1 MPRASF
7 RTDIT
12 SWEGRH
18 QSYTQAIE
26 GLHDFTVYQP
36 PSNALLGAYNDVT
49 AELQGIVAR
58 AIQNGKSL
66 RAMGSSWSLSTVGVT
81 AHELINTKNLRIG
94 FTIPASQIAPGYG
107 GDPGQL
113 RFLEC
118 GYSIGAVNSLLFND
132 GLSLKACGSN
142 NGQTLAGAVSTGTH
156 GSAFKFGA
164 LPEFVVGIHLITG
177 QASQVYL
184 QRASYPVVRPSFAA
198 ALGAELRNDDTLF
211 NAALVSFGSF
221 GIIHGLMIET
231 RPRFLLNAYRSFQPF
246 DAGLKQAISTLDF
259 SGLTLPEPASGLYH
273 FQVYFNPNAGTPP
286 AEAAVSVMFEAPWT
300 AGYQPPAWDDSEP
313 GPGASGLEIIAAVMA
328 AIPGPVT
335 GLARS
340 VLAAQVKAHLKSYAI
355 TGTFK
360 DLFRGEKA
368 EGKLFVSDIGIP
380 LSRALDALTI
390 ALDTYE
396 NIGTLL
402 PMDCMM
408 RFVKGTTALLGY
420 TKFDP
425 TCTLEIDATDSPAT
439 RAYADAVW
447 TNLEQAGI
455 PFTMHWGK
463 FNWFLTP
470 ARVRRMYGANVQAWI
485 ASREALLSPEVR
497 QVFTNDFLRSIGL
510 AT

>member
-12 SWEGRH
+12 SWVGRH
-18 QSYTQAIE
+18 QSYTQPIE
-26 GLHDFTVYQP
+26 GLHDFAVRHP

-49 AELQGIVAR
+49 GELQGIIAR

-94 FTIPASQIAPGYG
+94 FTIPASQVAPGYG
-107 GDPGQL
+107 GDPQRL

-118 GYSIGAVNSLLFND
+118 GFSIGEVNQLLFD
-132 GLSLKACGSN
+132 AGLSLKACGSN

-156 GSAFKFGA
+156 GSAFRFGA
-164 LPEFVVGIHLITG
+164 LPEFVVGIHLVTG
-177 QASQVYL
+177 PTSQVYL
-184 QRASYPVVRPSFAA
+184 QRASYPVVRSSFAA
-198 ALGAELRNDDTLF
+198 ALGADLRNDDTLF
-211 NAALVSFGSF
+211 DAALVSFGSF
-221 GIIHGLMIET
+221 GIIHALMIET
-231 RPRFLLNAYRSFQPF
+231 RPRFLLNAHRSFRPF
-246 DAGLKQAISTLDF
+246 NAGLRQAISTLDF
-259 SGLTLPEPASGLYH
+259 SGLTLPEPAARLYH
-273 FQVYFNPNAGTPP
+273 FQVYFNPNEGTPP
-286 AEAAVSVMFEAPWT
+286 AEAAVATMFEAPWT
-300 AGYQPPAWDDSEP
+300 ASYVPPTWDDAEP

-328 AIPGPVT
+328 AIPGPLT
-335 GLARS
+335 GIARS
-340 VLAAQVKAHLKSYAI
+340 TLAAQVRAHLRPYAV

-368 EGKLFVSDIGIP
+368 EGKLFVSDIALP
-380 LSRALDALTI
+380 PSRALEALTI
-390 ALDTYE
+390 ALETYASS
-396 NIGTLL
+396 GTLL

-408 RFVKGTTALLGY
+408 RFVKGSTALLGY

-439 RAYADAVW
+439 RAYVDLVW
-447 TNLEQAGI
+447 TRLEQAEI

-470 ARVRRMYGANVQAWI
+470 ARVQAMYGANVQAWI
-485 ASREALLSPEVR
+485 ASRETLLAPAVR
-497 QVFTNDFLRSIGL
+497 QVFTNDFLQSVGL